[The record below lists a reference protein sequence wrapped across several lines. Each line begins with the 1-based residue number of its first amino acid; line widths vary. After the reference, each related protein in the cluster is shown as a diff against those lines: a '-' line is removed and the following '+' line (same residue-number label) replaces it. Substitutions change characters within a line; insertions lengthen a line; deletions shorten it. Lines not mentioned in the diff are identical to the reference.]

1 MASRA
6 RHLVVAAS
14 AMLAFG
20 LVLSGCASS
29 APATHSPSTS
39 ASPIAPAANA
49 KSFVHKGFSITKMWH
64 EALSGKVVP
73 EAIFTSI
80 GPVQAKPGAHTT
92 GQTEN
97 VQVLSWDR
105 LANQW
110 DLIFDAFYDR
120 AASWSGSGN
129 GRVGDPPNYQ
139 GTASTLFT
147 LHNRTTNVQVGFVH
161 LLAGEG
167 EQLVISGTTPD
178 LTSDMTDGHL
188 AILSFGGGL
197 PTWEYAWQGWGP
209 LSWRT
214 TNHSVVLEATHWNN
228 TDGTCCA
235 ARVYSTTIG
244 RGPNTGYDWPIEDL
258 SSTLGWFGFY
268 AAPRAR
274 GHDAP
279 LVVDDTLDQVRVDKQ
294 LRHNDVILAVEN
306 APSTLATARTADGN
320 KVADALNGFTP
331 GQVAVL
337 KVQRGNRTLI
347 VRVRAQTAENA
358 QSYFGINATDPA
370 HPQQDEY

>member
-1 MASRA
+1 
-6 RHLVVAAS
+6 
-14 AMLAFG
+14 MLAVG
-20 LVLSGCASS
+20 LALSGCASS
-29 APATHSPSTS
+29 APAAHSPTPT
-39 ASPIAPAANA
+39 ASLTPPAVDA
-49 KSFVHKGFSITKMWH
+49 KSFAHKGFAVTKIWR
-64 EALSGKVVP
+64 EPLSGNPVP
-73 EAIFTSI
+73 ETIFTST
-80 GPVQAKPGAHTT
+80 GPLQPKPGAHTT

-97 VQVLSWDR
+97 VQVLTWDR

-110 DLIFDAFYDR
+110 DLIFDGFYDR
-120 AASWSGSGN
+120 AASWSGAGN
-129 GRVGDPPNYQ
+129 GRVGYAPNYQ

-161 LLAGEG
+161 LLPGEG

-178 LTSDMTDGHL
+178 LTTSMPDGQF

-197 PTWEYAWQGWGP
+197 PTWEYVWQGWAP
-209 LSWRT
+209 VSWHT
-214 TNHSVVLEATHWNN
+214 TSHSVVLQATHWNN

-279 LVVDDTLDQVRVDKQ
+279 LVVDDTLDQIHVDKQ

-306 APSTLATARTADGN
+306 PPSTLATAKTAGGN
-320 KVADALNGFTP
+320 RLADALNGFTP
-331 GQVAVL
+331 GQIAVL
-337 KVQRGNRTLI
+337 KVLRGNRTLI
-347 VRVRAQTAENA
+347 MHVRAQAADNA
-358 QSYFGINATDPA
+358 QGDFGINATDPV
-370 HPQQDEY
+370 HPQMDQY